1 MKHFGIASASIVTLK
16 RILEN
21 HLSHAD
27 HENVRESTL
36 VHYHGDERRYYYID
50 DPLYK
55 QVK

>member
-1 MKHFGIASASIVTLK
+1 MKYFGIASASIVTLK

-36 VHYHGDERRYYYID
+36 VHYHGDERRYYHNEDPYYI
-50 DPLYK
+50 

>member
-1 MKHFGIASASIVTLK
+1 MKYFSIASASIVALK
-16 RILEN
+16 RTLEN

-36 VHYHGDERRYYYID
+36 VHYHGDERRYYPND
-50 DPLYK
+50 DRLHK